1 MNTLVHADIF
11 FFITT
16 IAVIIM
22 TIIMCIAGWYI
33 IGIVRDARYVARRL
47 RHATDEL
54 EADFEALRRTVTEEG
69 SKAKHIVNFFLGKFL
84 GKRRSSHKKE
94 SSDEK

>member
-16 IAVIIM
+16 IAVVIG
-22 TIIMCIAGWYI
+22 TIILCVISWYI

-69 SKAKHIVNFFLGKFL
+69 SKAKHIINFFLGKFL
-84 GKRRSSHKKE
+84 GKSRTSHKKQAP
-94 SSDEK
+94 SDK